1 MKPHP
6 ISDQQTPQNVS
17 PNTFESLYKQ
27 YVKKVFQKCL
37 SMTKDSAAAQDYT
50 QEIFLKAFT
59 KLDSFKSRST
69 FSTWLFSITHN
80 YCLDQIRINNRYAM
94 EDLSETVV
102 SELKETDYQQSA
114 EYRLQQL
121 EGLLAQLSI
130 DEVTLLRLKHEQNM
144 SVKQLSEHYHLTE
157 SAVKMRLKRSRDKLL
172 AIYAAQQINR

>member
-17 PNTFESLYKQ
+17 TNTFDSLYKQ

-37 SMTKDSAAAQDYT
+37 SMTKDSATAQDYT

-59 KLDSFKSRST
+59 KLDSFESRST

-80 YCLDQIRINNRYAM
+80 YCLDQIRINSRYAM

-121 EGLLAQLSI
+121 ESLLAQLSI

-144 SVKQLSEHYHLTE
+144 SVKQLSEQYHLTE